1 MPRRVFKVATTEPAN
16 RTVWRLSDSAG
27 IPSASV
33 VSVISDE
40 ISLPPRGSSAY
51 NEVHLPNDRSLG
63 KSHEST
69 MATNL
74 FLAGI

>member
-1 MPRRVFKVATTEPAN
+1 MLPFLRRLRKPKTRSQSSEPRVVAT
-16 RTVWRLSDSAG
+16 G
-27 IPSASV
+27 SV

-40 ISLPPRGSSAY
+40 ISFPPRGSSAY
-51 NEVHLPNDRSLG
+51 NEVHLPKDRSLG

-69 MATNL
+69 IATDL

>member
-1 MPRRVFKVATTEPAN
+1 MSGLPLPCQRIAQYGVFAIPQ
-16 RTVWRLSDSAG
+16 G

-40 ISLPPRGSSAY
+40 INFPPRGSSAY
-51 NEVHLPNDRSLG
+51 NEVRLPNDRSLG

-69 MATNL
+69 IATVL